1 MATAF
6 FGTLTIR
13 GDNGRIQADRFDS
26 TDVTAAF
33 VTWTSTGGNT
43 FITVIQDG
51 YITDLATNIVA
62 AGDTKY
68 FKLHINQTDTNIAWV
83 QVNSFPTVNNRFF
96 NMNPVRVLKGQTI
109 QIQAVT

>member
-6 FGTLTIR
+6 WGTMIIK

-26 TDVTAAF
+26 SDVTAAY
-33 VTWTSTGGNT
+33 VTWKSTGGLA
-43 FITVIQDG
+43 FIDVVQDG
-51 YITDLATNIVA
+51 YITDIFTNITS

-68 FKLHINQTDTNIAWV
+68 FKLYINQQDTNIAWA
-83 QVNSFPTVNNRFF
+83 QAGSFPSVNNRMF
-96 NMNPVRVLKGQTI
+96 NMNPVRVLRGQRI

>member
-6 FGTLTIR
+6 WGTMVIK

-26 TDVTAAF
+26 SDVTLAY
-33 VTWTSTGGNT
+33 VTWKSTGGLA
-43 FITVIQDG
+43 FIDVQQDG
-51 YITDLATNIVA
+51 YITDLFTNIVA

-68 FKLHINQTDTNIAWV
+68 FKLYINQTDTNIAWA
-83 QVNSFPTVNNRFF
+83 QAGSFPTINNRMF
-96 NMNPVRVLKGQTI
+96 NLCPVRVRAGQRI